1 MNFHHIH
8 FVSIIWANQ
17 KFEDFN
23 ENEPNILP
31 WKLREIFLE
40 KIEMFHKGDGN
51 IKGNPAP
58 MWHVLGSHHFFEKK
72 QN

>member
-1 MNFHHIH
+1 MKI
-8 FVSIIWANQ
+8 
-17 KFEDFN
+17 KRDF
-23 ENEPNILP
+23 
-31 WKLREIFLE
+31 LR

-72 QN
+72 AKLKVKIMVPIGKWGP